1 MGLAPGSF
9 YSYTIDELLVAVK
22 KKQELL
28 EQEQRDSWERTRWL
42 AMVLL
47 QPNLKKGQRLK
58 PSDLVTFPWE
68 KPIKPK
74 KLSKE
79 ELVKEILERDG
90 KA

>member
-1 MGLAPGSF
+1 
-9 YSYTIDELLVAVK
+9 
-22 KKQELL
+22 
-28 EQEQRDSWERTRWL
+28 
-42 AMVLL
+42 MVLL

-68 KPIKPK
+68 KPIKKK